1 MYLCTNCVKPRC
13 LMGLRVTKVRKVRSH
28 TSVDMLIGCVK
39 INYIFQAIQN
49 IENIRRHSLV

>member
-1 MYLCTNCVKPRC
+1 
-13 LMGLRVTKVRKVRSH
+13 MGLRVTKVRKVRSH
-28 TSVDMLIGCVK
+28 TSMDMLLGCVK